1 MNTTHEMELM
11 RAYAQSISSS
21 RTTMNNMLNVFVQ
34 QDRHMQNIII
44 LSHNRRQQVVQR
56 NTGNHVINF
65 PNLAGLSNVAN
76 DLPQSAQYVRHTRRG
91 QAPGRGGGTS
101 GRRPSNNASHRRPTE
116 AYRHPFYGPFDD
128 SPYERNRVRY
138 AETRSSTDR
147 GNHSN
152 EGPIHL
158 VSNRAM
164 NLNVHPPWLTAAL
177 NNYDPLAP
185 VVVRPT
191 EAEIDIATE
200 EIRYGIVTNPI
211 NNVCPITRSEF
222 GDNDRVMQIVHC
234 GHNFN
239 PPSLRHWFQ
248 TNVRCPLCRY
258 DIRDYDPVAAMRN
271 PYSTLRRRVD
281 EDNADGRDDQQRL
294 AAEILGSMEQS
305 DNNGT
310 EDVVPISPQQERVL
324 QVNVADRSNV
334 ISRISSFISRDIMEQ
349 IGNIPV
355 DSSGNIMLEY
365 SFRNPM
371 TLPADSD
378 ESTDMSGNT

>member
-1 MNTTHEMELM
+1 MNTTHELELT

-21 RTTMNNMLNVFVQ
+21 RTTMNNMLNILVQ

-44 LSHNRRQQVVQR
+44 LSHNRRQHNVHR
-56 NTGNHVINF
+56 DTGNHVINF
-65 PNLAGLSNVAN
+65 PNFSGFPNVTN
-76 DLPQSAQYVRHTRRG
+76 DHPQSTQHVRQSRRG
-91 QAPGRGGGTS
+91 PAPSRGGGSS
-101 GRRPSNNASHRRPTE
+101 GRQSSNNVNHRRPTE
-116 AYRHPFYGPFDD
+116 AHRHPFDG
-128 SPYERNRVRY
+128 SPYERNNVPY
-138 AETRSSTDR
+138 TTTRTSINR
-147 GNHSN
+147 GGLSN
-152 EGPIHL
+152 DGLIH
-158 VSNRAM
+158 NRTM
-164 NLNVHPPWLTAAL
+164 NLNAHPPWLTAAL

-222 GDNDRVMQIVHC
+222 GDDDRVMQIVHC

-258 DIRDYDPVAAMRN
+258 DIRDYDPIAAMRN
-271 PYSTLRRRVD
+271 PYSALRRRIE
-281 EDNADGRDDQQRL
+281 EDNADRQDNDERI
-294 AAEILGSMEQS
+294 AAGILSSIEQS

-310 EDVVPISPQQERVL
+310 EGIAPISPQQERVL

-334 ISRISSFISRDIMEQ
+334 ISRISSFISQDIMEQ
-349 IGNIPV
+349 IGNIPL
-355 DSSGNIMLEY
+355 DSSGNITLEY
-365 SFRNPM
+365 SFRNM
-371 TLPADSD
+371 TSLTADSD
-378 ESTDMSGNT
+378 VSTDMSGNT